1 MNGNRQM
8 CCSVGCAQRWALQTC
23 RFSALTALTALRLD
37 RNGSLAELPA
47 ATLSGLRHLSL
58 LSLEGCRSLGALGP
72 GAAEL
77 PLAWLNVKVRRRLWC
92 FFGGGGADRGFEHVG
107 EAAMR
112 AGSDMRPFLVLR
124 NSPAFM
130 L

>member
-1 MNGNRQM
+1 MPLPYE
-8 CCSVGCAQRWALQTC
+8 CKKADALLSWLCPTVALQPC

-47 ATLSGLRHLSL
+47 AALSGLRHLSL

-92 FFGGGGADRGFEHVG
+92 FWGGGG
-107 EAAMR
+107 
-112 AGSDMRPFLVLR
+112 
-124 NSPAFM
+124 
-130 L
+130 